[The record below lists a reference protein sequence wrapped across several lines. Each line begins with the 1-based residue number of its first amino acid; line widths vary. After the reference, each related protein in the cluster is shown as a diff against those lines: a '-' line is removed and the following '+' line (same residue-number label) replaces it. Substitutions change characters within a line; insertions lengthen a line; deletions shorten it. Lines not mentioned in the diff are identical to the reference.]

1 MRIECPQYGH
11 GNGRGVIRGNWNYK
25 IPAISAQC
33 LWITLG
39 IPIAINLPVNDDY
52 RRRLL
57 KPLLAEVQEQCA
69 K

>member
-11 GNGRGVIRGNWNYK
+11 GNRRAAIGGNWNYK
-25 IPAISAQC
+25 FSAISAQC

-39 IPIAINLPVNDDY
+39 TPIAISLPVNDDY

>member
-1 MRIECPQYGH
+1 MGMEI
-11 GNGRGVIRGNWNYK
+11 GVPLLAAIGITK
-25 IPAISAQC
+25 FPAISARC

-39 IPIAINLPVNDDY
+39 TPIAISLTVNDDY

>member
-1 MRIECPQYGH
+1 MGTEM
-11 GNGRGVIRGNWNYK
+11 GVALFAAIGITK
-25 IPAISAQC
+25 FPAISAQC
-33 LWITLG
+33 RWIALG